1 VLDFREAT
9 ESVPLDFEE
18 PIRMIERL
26 QSATERNGLEM
37 WKHCYQYK
45 VPLENLTSVHS
56 LEHRGHDLVNNGQ

>member
-1 VLDFREAT
+1 
-9 ESVPLDFEE
+9 
-18 PIRMIERL
+18 MIERL

-37 WKHCYQYK
+37 WKYCYQYK